1 MKHRC
6 RHCCLPPLVPRLRY
20 VYAAHHPR
28 PHTPG
33 AGTVIDTETLV
44 LEVVR
49 SVVESH
55 GKSLTADT
63 AARALG
69 MRPLDAWA
77 AVADTLQI
85 QRTAQQLYE
94 QSEPLLRDR

>member
-1 MKHRC
+1 V
-6 RHCCLPPLVPRLRY
+6 L
-20 VYAAHHPR
+20 
-28 PHTPG
+28 
-33 AGTVIDTETLV
+33 DTETLV

-55 GKSLTADT
+55 GKTLTSDT
-63 AARALG
+63 AATALG

-85 QRTAQQLYE
+85 QRSAQQLYE
-94 QSEPLLRDR
+94 QSEPLLRDRCVGCLCLAGHFS